1 LPDEESLL
9 LIIDFGI
16 DAAASVEQVR
26 LFKERYPAGRTA
38 VLADR
43 YQRDDGLLSDRVGA
57 NAYLVK
63 IFACDVL
70 LKSLE
75 RVMLGETILPAAV
88 LPSISGPEGLHD
100 AEASENPG
108 GSAHPGEDK
117 IVDEPIGCQG
127 WFRPATVWT
136 GAAAECGPDIGPQVC
151 SLLSVEPTSPLL
163 HSATPGS
170 GAHSIKPAGVS
181 SRAIFYRHP

>member
-108 GSAHPGEDK
+108 AVRIRARTRSSTNRLAAKDGFVPQLSGQERPRSAVRILAPK
-117 IVDEPIGCQG
+117 CAPC
-127 WFRPATVWT
+127 
-136 GAAAECGPDIGPQVC
+136 
-151 SLLSVEPTSPLL
+151 
-163 HSATPGS
+163 
-170 GAHSIKPAGVS
+170 
-181 SRAIFYRHP
+181 